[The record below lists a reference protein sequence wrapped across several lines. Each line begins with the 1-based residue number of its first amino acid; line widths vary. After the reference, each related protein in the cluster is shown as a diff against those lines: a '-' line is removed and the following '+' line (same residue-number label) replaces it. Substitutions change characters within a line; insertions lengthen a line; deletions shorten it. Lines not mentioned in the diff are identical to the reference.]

1 MATDVPADDPP
12 IRAMTR
18 LLAELQTG
26 IMHYA
31 LPLFAGDVE
40 RFGLFVLALRQSLSG
55 RAISNSALSASLGLP
70 LETARRKINALI
82 AAGFLRRGPRG
93 LIADRERLRGPEVQ
107 GLLRLS
113 HDSFV
118 RFLADLDACDGLPR
132 FAPSGQAYDWQEGV
146 QFVSDLML
154 AVATTNRGTHADW
167 TNLVIFSTVLCAN
180 NRAIAADPALMRRY
194 ARPGSA
200 PPAALIRPVS
210 ARIVSRVLA
219 IPRTTV
225 TRRVAQ
231 QDGVIERGRSGLVIS
246 EAWLNRQSSLAT
258 SRDSYANLRRLLAAL
273 AQRGFPFDD
282 IPSAYLDRRPPPV
295 DFAER
300 RTEA

>member
-1 MATDVPADDPP
+1 MATDAPSDDPP

-18 LLAELQTG
+18 LLAELQTTV
-26 IMHYA
+26 MHRA

-82 AAGFLRRGPRG
+82 AAGFLKRGPRG
-93 LIADRERLRGPEVQ
+93 LTVERDRLRGDDVQ
-107 GLLRLS
+107 GLLRLA
-113 HDSFV
+113 HDAFV
-118 RFLADLDACDGLPR
+118 RFLVDLDACGGLPR
-132 FAPSGQAYDWQEGV
+132 FAPSAQPYDWQDGV

-180 NRAIAADPALMRRY
+180 NRAIAADPELMRLY
-194 ARPGSA
+194 ARPGTS
-200 PPAALIRPVS
+200 PPDALIRPVS
-210 ARIVSRVLA
+210 ARIVSRVLS

-231 QDGVIERGRSGLVIS
+231 QDGVIERGRRGLTIS
-246 EAWLNRQSSLAT
+246 EEWLNRQASLAT
-258 SRDSYANLRRLLAAL
+258 SRESYANLRRLIAAL
-273 AQRGFPFDD
+273 AQRGFPLGD
-282 IPSAYLDRRPPPV
+282 IPGAYVDGRPAPV
-295 DFAER
+295 DFDER
-300 RTEA
+300 